1 MLTWLNPLLF
11 RPRLARFV
19 LLIGDAGAILAR
31 ISGGAVISHS
41 VLDGAPGDNLAR
53 AAGLLAASPAVPLV
67 VLFDV
72 LGQTYRRD
80 RIPVVNFLDRA
91 KIVARKLE
99 VLYPG
104 AEFRGGLR
112 IGAAP
117 GEARSI
123 EYLFAAIT
131 PTPELDGWRRLLDTI
146 DNPID
151 DARLLPVES
160 AALTGRLIAHVA
172 GKAGQ
177 VSSWHILV
185 TQHRTGGFR
194 QIIVHKGQ
202 LVMTRMTP
210 GALDLGAPEQ
220 AGAILQREVGAT
232 LDYITRLGFERAE
245 GLDAVFI
252 GRADICEIVRK
263 AQLPVRRLS
272 AFDPAGAEAIAGLS
286 GTQDASGHYADL
298 LHAAWGGGTL
308 LSAMSVLPQ
317 EKRKQRLIAVGQSWG
332 ARLGFAIAVLG
343 LIYAGAL
350 TLELRSLQQELGV
363 AYARQSEM
371 QNRYDAK
378 ASILEAGPA
387 SIPLMR
393 DMTSIHEQ
401 LTAAQPDFSAVFGIV
416 DTAMGDGVQLR
427 SVLAQAEIPAV
438 EFSAATDEQETAAA
452 PEARAINGRL
462 LLVIDLNAVS
472 DVEQAV
478 GEVERLADRLRAA
491 MPDMQTTILRQPL
504 QILPGDTLNI
514 TSTGRGLSF
523 PPGHKIAEIEMTGRL
538 Q

>member
-1 MLTWLNPLLF
+1 MLAQLNPLLF

-31 ISGGAVISHS
+31 ISGGAVLSHS
-41 VLDGAPGDNLAR
+41 VLDGAPEDNIAR
-53 AAGLLAASPAVPLV
+53 AAGMLAAAPGVPLV
-67 VLFDV
+67 VMFDV

-80 RIPVVNFLDRA
+80 RIPLVNFLDRA
-91 KIVARKLE
+91 RIAARRLE

-104 AEFRGGLR
+104 GEFRGALR
-112 IGAAP
+112 LGAAP

-131 PTPELDGWRRLLDTI
+131 PAPELAGWRKLLDTI

-160 AALTGRLIAHVA
+160 AALTGRLIAHVTGA
-172 GKAGQ
+172 SGQ

-194 QIIVHKGQ
+194 QIVVHKGQ

-210 GALDLGAPEQ
+210 GALQLGAPEQ
-220 AGAILQREVGAT
+220 AGMILHRELSAT
-232 LDYITRLGFERAE
+232 MDYITRLGFDRAE

-252 GRADICEIVRK
+252 GRSDICEIVRK
-263 AQLPVRRLS
+263 AQLPVRRVS
-272 AFDPAGAEAIAGLS
+272 AFDPAAAEAIARLS
-286 GTQDASGHYADL
+286 GTQDASGHYTDL
-298 LHAAWGGGTL
+298 LHIAWGGGTL
-308 LSAMSVLPQ
+308 FSAMSVLPQ
-317 EKRKQRLIAVGQSWG
+317 EKRMRRLIAVGQAWG

-343 LIYAGAL
+343 LIYAGNL
-350 TLELRSLQQELGV
+350 TLDLMSLQQELGM
-363 AYARQSEM
+363 AGARQSEM
-371 QNRYDAK
+371 QNGYDAK

-387 SIPLMR
+387 SITLMR
-393 DMTSIHEQ
+393 DMTGIHEQ
-401 LTAAQPDFSAVFGIV
+401 LTAAQPDFSTVFGIL
-416 DTAMGDGVQLR
+416 DTAMGEGVQLL

-438 EFSAATDEQETAAA
+438 EFSAAGEDQEPAA
-452 PEARAINGRL
+452 PPVARAINGRL
-462 LLVIDLNAVS
+462 VLVIDLNAFL

-478 GEVERLADRLRAA
+478 GEVERLAGRLRAA
-491 MPDMQTTILRQPL
+491 MPEMQTTIMRQPL

-523 PPGHKIAEIEMTGRL
+523 PPGSKIAEIEMTGKL
-538 Q
+538 K